1 MQNNSSEVTI
11 NIVELASDLASIEL
25 DQNWSD
31 SIKIW
36 ADEDADT
43 LTYTEE
49 AQDIFNDL
57 YDKYYT
63 LIESTKI
70 DSHESK

>member
-1 MQNNSSEVTI
+1 MQNNSSEITI
-11 NIVELASDLASIEL
+11 NIVELASYLASIEL

-36 ADEDADT
+36 ADEEADT

-49 AQDIFNDL
+49 AQDLFNEL
-57 YDKYYT
+57 YDKYYS
-63 LIESTKI
+63 LIESTKTN
-70 DSHESK
+70 